1 MDEFAPRILI
11 VEDDSELADLLTASL
26 NAHGY
31 EAVAAGTGAEAM
43 RLVHD
48 QEFQLVI
55 LDILLPDTT
64 GYDLCNRLRGQRR
77 TQEWPILFLTEKR
90 GRDDRLHGLELGV
103 VDYITKPFDMTELR
117 LRIRNTLQRA
127 TQHSTMNAVT
137 ELPDAPLVALR
148 LGTLPGRADPWAL
161 ILLAADGL
169 DGLREVYGFMA
180 ADELMRALAMIAQS
194 ALRDLGGRGDF
205 AGHFDASTLLVFTV
219 PARAPRLRERIEER
233 VRRTLA
239 GLYQPLDGEPA
250 APRVHT
256 VIFEGDFPGA
266 DALTAALTAE
276 RRALS
281 SVPPPP
287 PDAAPDSTL

>member
-1 MDEFAPRILI
+1 MEDSAPRILI
-11 VEDDSELADLLTASL
+11 VEDDAELAGLLTQSL

-31 EAVAAGTGAEAM
+31 EAIAAGSGAEAM
-43 RLVHD
+43 QHVQD
-48 QEFQLVI
+48 EEFQLVI

-127 TQHSTMNAVT
+127 SQHSTMNAVT

-148 LGTLPGRADPWAL
+148 LAALPERAEPWAL
-161 ILLAADGL
+161 VLVAADGL
-169 DGLREVYGFMA
+169 DGLRETYGFMA
-180 ADELMRALAMIAQS
+180 ADELMRALAMIAQG

-205 AGHFDASTLLVFTV
+205 AGHYDSSALLVFTA
-219 PARAPRLRERIEER
+219 PERAEPLRERIAER
-233 VRRTLA
+233 VARTLA
-239 GLYQPLDGEPA
+239 GFYQPLDGAEAA
-250 APRVHT
+250 APRVQT
-256 VIFEGDFPGA
+256 VIFSGSYPDSE
-266 DALTAALTAE
+266 ALQAALSKE
-276 RRALS
+276 RQSL
-281 SVPPPP
+281 
-287 PDAAPDSTL
+287 AAI

>member
-1 MDEFAPRILI
+1 MDKSAPRILI
-11 VEDDSELADLLTASL
+11 VEDDAELAGLLTASL

-31 EAVAAGTGAEAM
+31 EAVAAGTGADAM
-43 RLVHD
+43 RHVQD
-48 QEFQLVI
+48 EEYQLVI

-90 GRDDRLHGLELGV
+90 GRDDRLHGLEMGV

-127 TQHSTMNAVT
+127 SQHSTMNAVT
-137 ELPDAPLVALR
+137 ELPDAPLVAVR
-148 LGTLPGRADPWAL
+148 LTALPDRSDPWAL
-161 ILLAADGL
+161 VIMAADGL
-169 DGLREVYGFMA
+169 DGLREVYGFLA

-205 AGHFDASTLLVFTV
+205 AGHFNSSTLLVFTA
-219 PARAPRLRERIEER
+219 PERAAALRDRIEER

-239 GLYQPLDGEPA
+239 GLYQPLEGETV
-250 APRVHT
+250 APRVHM
-256 VIFEGDFPGA
+256 VIFHGPFANAE
-266 DALTAALTAE
+266 ALTAALTAE
-276 RRALS
+276 RRALAAA
-281 SVPPPP
+281 PP
-287 PDAAPDSTL
+287 PDIAAS

>member
-1 MDEFAPRILI
+1 MDELAPRILI
-11 VEDDSELADLLTASL
+11 VEDDAELADLLTASL

-31 EAVAAGTGAEAM
+31 EAVAAGSGADAM

-64 GYDLCNRLRGQRR
+64 GYDLCNRLRSQRR

-127 TQHSTMNAVT
+127 SQHTTMNAVT
-137 ELPDAPLVALR
+137 ELPDAPLVGLR
-148 LGTLPGRADPWAL
+148 LAALPERTDPWAL
-161 ILLAADGL
+161 VLIAADGL

-180 ADELMRALAMIAQS
+180 ADELMRALAMIAQA

-205 AGHFDASTLLVFTV
+205 AGHFDAETLLVFTA
-219 PARAPRLRERIEER
+219 PERAAPLRERIEER

-239 GLYQPLDGEPA
+239 GLYQPIEGETA
-250 APRVHT
+250 APRVET
-256 VIFEGDFPGA
+256 VIFRGDFAGS
-266 DALTAALTAE
+266 DALVAALSAE
-276 RRALS
+276 RQALA
-281 SVPPPP
+281 
-287 PDAAPDSTL
+287 AAPPRDAEAAT